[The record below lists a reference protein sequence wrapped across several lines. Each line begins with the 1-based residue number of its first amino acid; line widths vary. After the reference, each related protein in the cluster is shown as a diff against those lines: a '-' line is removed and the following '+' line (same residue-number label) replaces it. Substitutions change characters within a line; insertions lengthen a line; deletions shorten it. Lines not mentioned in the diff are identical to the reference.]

1 MNYLDQ
7 LLKVHS
13 KHNSVLIAEAI
24 GNSSERLGK
33 LMPLYFSDD
42 QVIAAR
48 AAWVISCVA
57 TNHPDLFAPW
67 LKKICHHILKPGLHD
82 AVRRNGAKV
91 LELSVIPKRLL
102 GVVTDTCFKLL
113 AAPAETI
120 ATRCYCMTVLEKI
133 CRSEPDLRAELKMI
147 INDAMPFASAGF
159 RSRSIRTLKAIGQMD
174 SNSS

>member
-13 KHNSVLIAEAI
+13 KHNSVLIAEHI
-24 GNSSERLGK
+24 GISSERLGK
-33 LMPLYFSDD
+33 FMPLYFSDD
-42 QVIAAR
+42 QVISAR

-57 TNHPDLFAPW
+57 TNHPDLFTPW

-113 AAPAETI
+113 ATPAETI

-147 INDAMPFASAGF
+147 INDEMPFASAGF